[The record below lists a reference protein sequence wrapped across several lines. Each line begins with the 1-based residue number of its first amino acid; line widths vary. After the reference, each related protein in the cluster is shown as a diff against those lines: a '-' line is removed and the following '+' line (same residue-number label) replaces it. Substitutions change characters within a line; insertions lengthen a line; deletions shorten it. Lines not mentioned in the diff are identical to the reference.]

1 MDTFGDATRV
11 QLEVAL
17 ERTWRYIWR
26 YLVGNGAW
34 ELAMVD
40 LAGRELAASSAWELA
55 GERPS
60 GS

>member
-1 MDTFGDATRV
+1 MGTFGDATRA
-11 QLEVAL
+11 QLEEAL
-17 ERTWRYIWR
+17 ERTWKYTWR
-26 YLVGNGAW
+26 YLVGDGAR